1 LVISADCHKKF
12 ANKPKGP
19 TYLLSCDSAI
29 IPLKMT
35 SNLFKK
41 SLVYL
46 CCKEE
51 LPYKLIRRYM
61 KSMSNNALTILKH
74 SSRQERL
81 VSHLQEFISI
91 HFDNPLKSSTDL
103 LDCTSKYILNPT
115 LGENLIKQ
123 TIAKGFF
130 PRASF
135 RKESMVSA
143 LKNADTNALSEKV
156 MIINP
161 EEKSDA
167 RFLVETVTASR
178 FCETSFTI
186 KKVAMNSEK
195 PSAFKISGSSNKYPD
210 IDIQLD
216 NIFFSRDIK
225 SGNRMEDTLGSI
237 LAEIPYSEDGT
248 VYAIRN
254 KQISLEQIQERR
266 LIELH
271 NNHQYGKLYPTV
283 AAINNLPG
291 VDICFKNIQIQEEIF
306 KFILANPICNRLSF
320 YYYKDIET
328 YTQLNVNFYKRVTPL
343 LNDQIFNNKKD
354 FQRFL
359 SKTVEIY
366 NEEVSDILSNIKKS
380 KPFWIGSG
388 LENIADD
395 IFTS

>member
-1 LVISADCHKKF
+1 
-12 ANKPKGP
+12 
-19 TYLLSCDSAI
+19 
-29 IPLKMT
+29 MT
-35 SNLFKK
+35 INLFKK

-195 PSAFKISGSSNKYPD
+195 PSAFKISGSSNKHPD

-354 FQRFL
+354 FQSFL